1 MWDTLKKL
9 QHHISVK
16 RKMLLENQMLSY
28 QKQKGEQIDHLLSRL
43 KEIREQL
50 TSIGAMPY
58 EEMLVRITLNA
69 FSEEWETFVQSI
81 LGRENLLYWEELWVA
96 LCQEEIKRLRKM
108 VSSSKEVQMK
118 KEEEEDATLASI
130 GKQERRKKKN
140 LSKVK

>member
-1 MWDTLKKL
+1 
-9 QHHISVK
+9 
-16 RKMLLENQMLSY
+16 
-28 QKQKGEQIDHLLSRL
+28 L

-108 VSSSKEVQMK
+108 VSSSKEV
-118 KEEEEDATLASI
+118 
-130 GKQERRKKKN
+130 
-140 LSKVK
+140 